1 MGSPTGFLTI
11 CRIDTPYR
19 PIEERLADFNQVR
32 LPLSDESIKSQA
44 SRCMDCGVPFCHLYG
59 CPLGNRIPDYADAL
73 ASGHWREALGILHAT
88 NNFPEITGRVCPALC
103 EASCT
108 LAVNFDATAC
118 QQVELELAEH
128 GWDHGWIQ
136 PQRPRTSSGFRVAIV
151 GSGPAG
157 LASAQQLRRLGHE
170 VVVFEKSDRLGGL
183 LMYGIPNFKLEKGV
197 IDRRLEQMESEGV
210 VFETGTEV
218 GIDISA
224 RYMLNKFD
232 AVVIATGTPVPR
244 DLAIPGR
251 ELDGI
256 YFAVDYLT
264 QQTRLV
270 LGDTIRPEE
279 MIDPRGKHVVVIGGG
294 DTGADCV
301 GSVLRRGCA
310 SVTQVEILP
319 KPSAQRSVDNPWP
332 QWPRILRTSTSHAE
346 GGTRLWNFATEKFLG
361 EDRKVSKVVAASEA
375 PLDADLVLLSLGF
388 LPTPPMTLVDSF
400 SVSLDNKG
408 SIRVKANGSCEVP
421 KVFAAGDAVSG
432 PSLVVRAI
440 HSGRVCAD
448 AVHAFLN
455 R

>member
-1 MGSPTGFLTI
+1 MGSSNGFLTI
-11 CRIDTPYR
+11 GRIDTPYR
-19 PIEERLADFNQVR
+19 PIEERLTDFSQVK
-32 LPLSDESIKSQA
+32 LSLSDESIKSQA

-73 ASGHWREALGILHAT
+73 ASGHWREALEILHTT
-88 NNFPEITGRVCPALC
+88 NNFPEITGRICPALC

-108 LAVNFDATAC
+108 LAVNFDATTC
-118 QQVELELAEH
+118 QQVELGLAEH
-128 GWDHGWIQ
+128 GWEHGWIH
-136 PQRPRTSSGFRVAIV
+136 PQTPRISSGYRVAVV

-157 LASAQQLRRLGHE
+157 LASAQQLRRMGHE

-183 LMYGIPNFKLEKGV
+183 LMYGIPNFKLEKEV
-197 IDRRLEQMESEGV
+197 IDRRLEQMEAEGV
-210 VFETGTEV
+210 VFEIGTEV

-224 RYMLNKFD
+224 RYVLKKFD
-232 AVVIATGTPVPR
+232 AVVVATGTPIPR
-244 DLAIPGR
+244 DLPIPGR
-251 ELDGI
+251 ELEGI

-270 LGDTIRPEE
+270 LGDAIRPEE
-279 MIDPRGKHVVVIGGG
+279 MIDPRGKHVVVVGGG

-310 SVTQVEILP
+310 SVTQVEILA
-319 KPSAQRSVDNPWP
+319 KPSSQRSVDNPWP
-332 QWPRILRTSTSHAE
+332 QWPKILRTSSSHAE
-346 GGTRLWNFATEKFLG
+346 GGTRLWNFTTEEFVG
-361 EDRKVSKVVAASEA
+361 ESGKVSHVVAASGS

-388 LPTPPMTLVDSF
+388 LPTPPKALVDGF
-400 SVSLDNKG
+400 SLSLDKKG
-408 SIRVKANGSCEVP
+408 SLRVEQNGPRDIP
-421 KVFAAGDAVSG
+421 KVFAAGDAVTG

-448 AVHAFLN
+448 EVHAFLN